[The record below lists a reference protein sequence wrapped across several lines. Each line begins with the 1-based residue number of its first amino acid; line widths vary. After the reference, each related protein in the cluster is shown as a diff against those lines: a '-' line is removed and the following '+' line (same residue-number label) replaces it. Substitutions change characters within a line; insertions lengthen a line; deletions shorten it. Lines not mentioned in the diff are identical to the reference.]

1 MTDARRHDLFAIAI
15 LSLLATLFFA
25 DVLVGEANFY
35 MRDLTRYY
43 YPTKQI
49 LRDIVQGGEFPWW
62 NRQFSAGQPIA
73 ANPEHEVFYPL
84 TWLILLPSYDL
95 GYRLHILVHIYIGLL
110 GMYALLRSMELRVP
124 AAFFGALAFGLGG
137 LYLSYVNLLPILFCA
152 AWLPL
157 TCLFVRRFLLRPNR
171 RDFALSSLFLGLQFL
186 IAEPTTVVQTGFLIG
201 MYALYRGWYAA
212 REWGHPWS
220 HAIPE
225 MLSRVLFIALI
236 SGAAIA
242 VGAAQMIPAI
252 DHVGESAR
260 SRTFDFSLVSAWSLP
275 WAKLAELI
283 YPNFL
288 GHISIK
294 QVMWYW
300 GGGLYPGMGSPFL
313 FNIYCG
319 LLVTA
324 LAVGAFFVRP
334 RGGRFVLIVSIFS
347 LLIALG
353 GHTPLL
359 RFLYDLGI
367 ATSIRYPEKF
377 ILIALFA
384 IIIFAAQLLDRL
396 LAGDDGVRDAA
407 LGFVAATTIVA
418 LVLAIFAFTPLYA
431 KLFMKVWGLKGPR
444 AVQRMVELSREGW
457 IIAAVRGAVLFGLI
471 WSVRM
476 LKRPLW
482 LALMFAFV
490 LADIL
495 PVVHQINPRMPA
507 HFFLDE
513 PLASRRL
520 PRDRGDWRIF
530 HEADWYGQEEIA
542 KKYFSTADAVYWIVR
557 NGLFPM
563 TPAGE
568 GLSMVLERD
577 YDKTSLL
584 PTIDLVQSLW
594 DVKRSGRADWWRPF
608 MAMANVRYR
617 GEYKPFDEE
626 RKRVNRNMKRAEAI
640 RYTDVGHHPRYYF
653 ADQIVTIR
661 DRHDFVGKLSRGSY
675 SEAVAFVQG
684 PSFVPGS
691 GTVHRVRETANTA
704 TLDVESRGRGFL
716 VMSVTPNKYWRI
728 TVDGKRVEPVVTNI
742 GFQGIVVPQGRHRV
756 EMRYRNTL
764 AVHGL
769 KISIVATVL
778 LLIAALLPENARRR
792 AAVRPTS

>member
-1 MTDARRHDLFAIAI
+1 VTQARRHDLLAIAL
-15 LSLLATLFFA
+15 LSLIATLFFV
-25 DVLVGEANFY
+25 DVLVGTDNFY

-43 YPTKQI
+43 YPTKQV
-49 LRDIVQGGEFPWW
+49 LREIVQDGEFPYW

-73 ANPEHEVFYPL
+73 ANPEHEVFYPF

-95 GYRLHILVHIYIGLL
+95 GYRLHILVHIYIGLI
-110 GMYALLRSMELRVP
+110 GMYALLRSMALRVP
-124 AAFFGALAFGLGG
+124 AAFFGAFCFGLGG
-137 LYLSYVNLLPILFCA
+137 VYLSYINLLPILFCA
-152 AWLPL
+152 AWIPL

-171 RDFALSSLFLGLQFL
+171 RDFALASLSLGMQFL
-186 IAEPTTVVQTGFLIG
+186 VAEPTTVMQTGLILG

-212 REWGHPWS
+212 REWGHPRS

-225 MLSRVLFIALI
+225 MLSRVMFIGLI
-236 SGAAIA
+236 SAAAFA
-242 VGAAQMIPAI
+242 VGAAQMVSAI

-288 GHISIK
+288 GHLSIK

-324 LAVGAFFVRP
+324 LSIGALFIRP
-334 RGGRFVLIVSIFS
+334 RGGRLVLILTVFS

-359 RFLYDLGI
+359 RWLYDLGI

-384 IIIFAAQLLDRL
+384 MIVFSAKLLDRM
-396 LAGDDGVRDAA
+396 LAGDDAIRDAA
-407 LGFVAATTIVA
+407 LGFIAATTIVA
-418 LVLAIFAFTPLYA
+418 LAMAIFAFTPWYA
-431 KLFMKVWGLKGPR
+431 KLFIKVWGLKGPK
-444 AVQRMVELSREGW
+444 AAQKMVELSRDGW
-457 IIAAVRGAVLFGLI
+457 IIAAVRGGVLFGLL

-476 LKRPLW
+476 IKRPLW
-482 LALMFAFV
+482 LGLMLIFV
-490 LADIL
+490 LADVL

-507 HFFLDE
+507 RFFTDE
-513 PLASRRL
+513 PLASRSL
-520 PRDRGDWRIF
+520 PKDRDRWRVF
-530 HEADWYGQEEIA
+530 HEADWYGQEEMA
-542 KKYFSTADAVYWIVR
+542 KKYFSTGDAVYWIVR

-568 GLSMVLERD
+568 GMQMVLERD
-577 YDKTSLL
+577 YDKTGLL
-584 PTIDLVQSLW
+584 PTLDLVDSLW
-594 DVKRSGRADWWRPF
+594 DVKRSGRKDWWRPF

-626 RKRVNRNMKRAEAI
+626 RKRVNKDMKRAVAI
-640 RYTDVGHHPRYYF
+640 QYTDVGVHPRYYF
-653 ADQIVTIR
+653 ADQLVTVR
-661 DRHDFVGKLSRGSY
+661 DRHEFVKKLSNGDY
-675 SEAVAFVQG
+675 SDAVAFVHT
-684 PSFVPGS
+684 PSFVPGR
-691 GTVHRVRETANTA
+691 GVVHGYRETHNTA
-704 TLDVESRGRGFL
+704 VIDVESEGRGFL
-716 VMSVTPNKYWRI
+716 VMSVTPNKYW
-728 TVDGKRVEPVVTNI
+728 TVTIDGRRAESQVTNI
-742 GFQGIVVPQGRHRV
+742 GFQGVPVPDGRHRV

-764 AVHGL
+764 AANGAKVSL
-769 KISIVATVL
+769 AAAAL
-778 LLIAALLPENARRR
+778 LVIAALFPSRRPWL
-792 AAVRPTS
+792 A